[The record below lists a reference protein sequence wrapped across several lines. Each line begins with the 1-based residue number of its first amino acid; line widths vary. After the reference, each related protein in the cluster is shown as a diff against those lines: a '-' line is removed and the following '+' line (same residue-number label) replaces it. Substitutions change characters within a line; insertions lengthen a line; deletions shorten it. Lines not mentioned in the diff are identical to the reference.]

1 MELPSHNPV
10 QREKEIPQKP
20 GHSPD
25 VKTGVVFASPS
36 RGPLPGIRWGG
47 VVGYAAL
54 DAPSKVDELILISRP
69 GKGAYRNGFLRHPG
83 RGAAK
88 KRAEAQ
94 VATIR
99 RNRPCQQL

>member
-10 QREKEIPQKP
+10 QREKEISQKP

-54 DAPSKVDELILISRP
+54 DAPSKVDELNSDQPAR
-69 GKGAYRNGFLRHPG
+69 KGCLSEWFP
-83 RGAAK
+83 AAP
-88 KRAEAQ
+88 R
-94 VATIR
+94 TR
-99 RNRPCQQL
+99 SG